1 MKDFSMFCLS
11 LYAEHLNNLKKINYI
26 PVGLGINNFNNEVVT
41 VISNNSNIKD
51 NITKDSIVILCDTL
65 FIYEED
71 PETGELDLKLD
82 IYCDTVVVDW

>member
-1 MKDFSMFCLS
+1 MKYYLTTLLVLTLMSFSIYS
-11 LYAEHLNNLKKINYI
+11 PIYHSK
-26 PVGLGINNFNNEVVT
+26 
-41 VISNNSNIKD
+41 SNIKD

-71 PETGELDLKLD
+71 PETGELELNLD

>member
-1 MKDFSMFCLS
+1 MKYYLTTLLVLTLMSFSIYPPS
-11 LYAEHLNNLKKINYI
+11 YHSK
-26 PVGLGINNFNNEVVT
+26 
-41 VISNNSNIKD
+41 SNIKD

-71 PETGELDLKLD
+71 PETGELELNLD